1 MNSFPLSLFNTL
13 RQAATHL
20 AVLPEEVSVE
30 IYLLS
35 APPFLMQS
43 PKACPRSFCTRSKIL
58 AGQAKVDSPSCK
70 MVSFSTKKGKTV
82 VLTQN
87 SSAASQESEY
97 CQNERDIKRVK
108 NPQDNLGPVSLWCT
122 WRYTIL
128 GGHQL
133 FLWRLLKML
142 YKIILNH
149 PLGVLSLKMG
159 RENKPVSIVLCL
171 KGKKKDYY
179 AADDIR

>member
-35 APPFLMQS
+35 PPPFLMQS
-43 PKACPRSFCTRSKIL
+43 PKACPGSFCTTSKIL
-58 AGQAKVDSPSCK
+58 AGQAKGDGPFCK
-70 MVSFSTKKGKTV
+70 MVLFSTKKRKTL

-97 CQNERDIKRVK
+97 CQNEWDIKK
-108 NPQDNLGPVSLWCT
+108 NEKPTRQSRPSFFMVHITLHHPGWAPAPSL
-122 WRYTIL
+122 
-128 GGHQL
+128 
-133 FLWRLLKML
+133 
-142 YKIILNH
+142 
-149 PLGVLSLKMG
+149 
-159 RENKPVSIVLCL
+159 SITQNALQNNF
-171 KGKKKDYY
+171 
-179 AADDIR
+179 RSSFRSP

>member
-1 MNSFPLSLFNTL
+1 MHSFPLSLFNTL

-35 APPFLMQS
+35 PPPFLMQS
-43 PKACPRSFCTRSKIL
+43 PKACPRSFCTTSKIL
-58 AGQAKVDSPSCK
+58 AGQAKVDSPLCK
-70 MVSFSTKKGKTV
+70 MVLFSTKKGKTL

-97 CQNERDIKRVK
+97 CQNEWDTKRMK
-108 NPQDNLGPVSLWCT
+108 NPHDNLGPVSLWCT
-122 WRYTIL
+122 LHYTIL

-133 FLWRLLKML
+133 LLWPSLKRL
-142 YKIILNH
+142 YKIILNL

-159 RENKPVSIVLCL
+159 RGGKPVSIVLYL
-171 KGKKKDYY
+171 KGKYKDFY